1 MIRRSLQFRKPLA
14 LAACVLF
21 ALSAHAEPDAEAI
34 LAAARVNPLGEK
46 ISLDAQLRTES
57 KKTPFRIVVDG
68 TVRYQFDD
76 PEQELI
82 LELGDEAS
90 TLRERTGG
98 KTASVRPA
106 RFDDSVRGT
115 GLTYEDLALK
125 FLYWK
130 NPKLLGEEKVRTR
143 KAWKIEI
150 QSGRESS
157 QYGVARVWV
166 DQQTGA
172 LLRIEGFDRSGKKL
186 RRFEV
191 VSVQKL
197 DDQGMLKSM
206 RVELFQPDTGKLLNV
221 TYLEVLGKAEPP
233 SAAGSGSERG

>member
-1 MIRRSLQFRKPLA
+1 MICRSSQMRKPLA
-14 LAACVLF
+14 LLGMVLF
-21 ALSAHAEPDAEAI
+21 SLAAYAEPDAEAI

-46 ISLDAQLRTES
+46 ISLSAQLRTGS

-68 TVRYQFDD
+68 TVRYQFDQ

-82 LELGDEAS
+82 LELGANESA
-90 TLRERTGG
+90 LRERSGG
-98 KTASVRPA
+98 RTATVRSA

-143 KAWKIEI
+143 KTWKIEI

-166 DQQTGA
+166 DQQTGV
-172 LLRIEGFDRSGKKL
+172 LLRIEGYDRSGKKL
-186 RRFEV
+186 RVFEV

-206 RVELFQPDTGKLLNV
+206 RVELFQPETGKLLNV
-221 TYLEVLGKAEPP
+221 TYLEVLGKTEP
-233 SAAGSGSERG
+233 AQAG